1 MLAHAKGI
9 KMVQVKLC
17 LPPVRSHGI
26 ELGLDLAGAAMWKS
40 LTFHALTATCNPS
53 PLKLASTSTGE
64 STAVYVG
71 WNPVVWTS
79 CAKVKD
85 VEEPSPIP
93 QALQHTGGLA
103 RRSLHLQLMTTLAVR
118 GVQEE
123 RV

>member
-1 MLAHAKGI
+1 MP

-40 LTFHALTATCNPS
+40 WTFHALTATCNPS

-71 WNPVVWTS
+71 WTS